1 MGHFPAGTSAKLA
14 VHFAQF
20 ILKDSFGQY
29 DYGPNM
35 NMHHYNSTVPPTYD
49 LKSIQVPI
57 TLIYGEND
65 ILTTTEDVM
74 RLKAQLP
81 KLMDVFPVNN
91 SYCNHVDFLWS
102 LNVTKQVNDPIK
114 EILNTTDAMDWKYSG
129 LNPTAVN
136 TADPKANKISF
147 ERPPNPSNNLDF
159 IPSLD
164 YFVENLDVI
173 IANTMPQ
180 SVNENDV
187 AEFLRERD
195 LQKMLFANVIDF
207 IKSTEKLYNRLRDEF
222 TNEISDW
229 TDDTMAGIS
238 VAQNT
243 VETHVKKTTVLL
255 KDKVKYAGKTVVA
268 GVANAENAVVVG
280 VSKAENFVVGGV
292 AKAEKSVV
300 GSIVQADYF
309 LNYGLNK
316 ANQTVANIFNSVW
329 SRKLNRAFRFLK

>member
-1 MGHFPAGTSAKLA
+1 
-14 VHFAQF
+14 
-20 ILKDSFGQY
+20 
-29 DYGPNM
+29 
-35 NMHHYNSTVPPTYD
+35 
-49 LKSIQVPI
+49 
-57 TLIYGEND
+57 
-65 ILTTTEDVM
+65 M

-102 LNVTKQVNDPIK
+102 LNVTEKVNDPIK

-129 LNPTAVN
+129 LNPTSVN
-136 TADPKANKISF
+136 EMNAADLKDNKIPF
-147 ERPPNPSNNLDF
+147 ERPPNPSNNLNF

-164 YFVENLDVI
+164 YFVKNLNAI
-173 IANTMPQ
+173 IANTMPR
-180 SVNENDV
+180 SVDENDV
-187 AEFLRERD
+187 AEFQRELD
-195 LQKMLFANVIDF
+195 LQKMLFANVIEYS
-207 IKSTEKLYNRLRDEF
+207 KSTEKLYNRLRDEF

-238 VAQNT
+238 VARDT

-255 KDKVKYAGKTVVA
+255 NDKVKYAGKSVVA

-280 VSKAENFVVGGV
+280 VSKTENFVVGSV

-300 GSIVQADYF
+300 GGIVQVDYF

-316 ANQTVANIFNSVW
+316 TNQTVVNIFNSVW
-329 SRKLNRAFRFLK
+329 SRKLNRALQFLK